1 MNLNNH
7 KDKEM
12 RVPGNS
18 NLTIFHNQ
26 LFNGMPVYRKP
37 LVKEYLMSIQHFLE
51 MSLNEYSRLYV
62 LRFDLRYPENY
73 FCFDSGLDI
82 TTFIARL
89 NSRLEADLKRK
100 GKEHKCHMRYVWVK
114 EKEYSDNYHYHFAI
128 SLNKDV
134 YFTKGKFDSSE
145 RNLSKMIQEA
155 WESVIGNCIPGQ
167 SGLVHF
173 CENGDYWINDKG
185 DKYKECF
192 ERLSYLAKIET
203 KNFGTGQKNLGS
215 SRK

>member
-1 MNLNNH
+1 
-7 KDKEM
+7 M

-26 LFNGMPVYRKP
+26 LFNGLPVYHKP
-37 LVKEYLMSIQHFLE
+37 LVKEYLMSIQNFLE
-51 MSLNEYSRLYV
+51 MSLYEYPRLYV
-62 LRFDLRYPENY
+62 FRFDLRYPNSY
-73 FCFDSGLDI
+73 YCLDSSYDI
-82 TTFIARL
+82 TKFIARL

-100 GKEHKCHMRYVWVK
+100 GKQNKCHMRYVWAK
-114 EKEYSDNYHYHFAI
+114 EKENSDNFHYHFAI

-145 RNLSKMIQEA
+145 KNLSKMIQEA
-155 WESVIGNCIPGQ
+155 WESVIDNCIPGQ

-173 CENGDYWINDKG
+173 CNNGDYWINDKDKNG
-185 DKYKECF
+185 VKYKECF

-203 KNFGTGQKNLGS
+203 KNFGTGQKNFGS

>member
-1 MNLNNH
+1 
-7 KDKEM
+7 M

-26 LFNGMPVYRKP
+26 LFNGLPVYHKP

-62 LRFDLRYPENY
+62 LRFDLRYPEKY
-73 FCFDSGLDI
+73 VCFDSGFDI

>member
-1 MNLNNH
+1 
-7 KDKEM
+7 M
-12 RVPGNS
+12 RVSNNS
-18 NLTIFHNQ
+18 NLTVFNNQ
-26 LFNGMPVYRKP
+26 LFNGLTVYHRP
-37 LVKEYLMSIQHFLE
+37 LVKEYLESIQDFLE

-73 FCFDSGLDI
+73 YCFENGIDI

-89 NSRLEADLKRK
+89 NSRLAADLKRK

-114 EKEYSDNYHYHFAI
+114 EKEHSDNYHYHVAI

-134 YFTKGKFDSSE
+134 YFTKGKFESSE
-145 RNLSKMIQEA
+145 KNLSKMIQEA
-155 WESVIGNCIPGQ
+155 WESVIDNCIPSQ

-173 CENGDYWINDKG
+173 CKNGDYWINDKDKQG

-203 KNFGTGQKNLGS
+203 KVFGTGLKNFGS